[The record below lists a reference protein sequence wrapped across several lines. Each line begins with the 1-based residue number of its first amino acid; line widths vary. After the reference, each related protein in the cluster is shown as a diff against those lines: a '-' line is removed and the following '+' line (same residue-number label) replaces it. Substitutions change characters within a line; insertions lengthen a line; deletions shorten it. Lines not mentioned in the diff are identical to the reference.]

1 MLYSNYFKRILD
13 FIISLIAFII
23 LLPVFLLVCAIL
35 LIANNGNPFFIQP
48 RPGLYEK
55 IFNVIKFKTM
65 NDKKDKAGNLLPDA
79 KRLTAIGKFIRKT
92 SLDEI
97 PQLINVIKGDMS
109 LVGPRPL
116 LIRYLPYFTVEE
128 KLRFSVTPGITGL
141 AQVSGRNLLS
151 WDKRLALDVEYVKHQ
166 SFLLDYKIIFKTIYN
181 VFASKNI
188 VIDPE
193 SIMQNMDDER
203 KNSYTT
209 AS

>member
-1 MLYSNYFKRILD
+1 MLYSNYFKRVFD
-13 FIISLIAFII
+13 VIISLVAFII

-35 LIANNGNPFFIQP
+35 VIANNGSPFFIQP
-48 RPGLYEK
+48 RPGLHEK

-65 NDKKDKAGNLLPDA
+65 NDKKDKSGNLLSDA
-79 KRLTAIGKFIRKT
+79 KRLTAVGKFIRRT

-116 LIRYLPYFTVEE
+116 LIRYLPYFTAEE

-141 AQVSGRNLLS
+141 AQISGRNLLN
-151 WDKRLALDVEYVKHQ
+151 WDKRLALDVEYVKNQ
-166 SFLLDYKIIFKTIYN
+166 SFILDYKIILKTVYN

-193 SIMQNMDDER
+193 SIMQNLDDER
-203 KNSYTT
+203 KNSYITT
-209 AS
+209 